1 MFGVI
6 IVAYKNPARTADYIN
21 NQLSKLVN
29 SYVVVVVN
37 NASTIAECESLASLC
52 NGVACEA
59 DDNVGRHDVYIVHSA
74 ENLGFARGNN
84 LGVDFLAQNNPC
96 EYLLFSNDDIILDT
110 GTDLQP
116 MINLLCKD
124 KSIGAIGPNIVDLD
138 GLPQSPHYHIIS
150 PYRQIGW
157 ILLSRF
163 RKRKKEKD
171 TSAQIRIAL
180 EGKCYWVSGAFF
192 LMSNED
198 FASVNGFDSDTFL
211 YTEEAILAERLKIID
226 KQMYFYPGIK
236 IVHLE
241 GGTTKEN
248 YNRADIR
255 KIMVDSNCVYYRKY
269 LKIPYPVVEFYRWLS
284 FQRLDKA
291 NK

>member
-37 NASTIAECESLASLC
+37 NASTMAECESLASLC

-96 EYLLFSNDDIILDT
+96 EYLLFSNDDIILDAE
-110 GTDLQP
+110 TDLQP
-116 MINLLCKD
+116 MINLLSKD
-124 KSIGAIGPNIVDLD
+124 RSIGAIGPNIV
-138 GLPQSPHYHIIS
+138 GLNGCPQSPHYRIIS
-150 PYRQIGW
+150 PYRHIGW

-163 RKRKKEKD
+163 RNKKDEHKVPNP
-171 TSAQIRIAL
+171 INPL
-180 EGKCYWVSGAFF
+180 KEGSCYWVSGAFF
-192 LMSNED
+192 IMSNDD
-198 FASVNGFDSDTFL
+198 FVSVNGFDPDTFL
-211 YTEEAILAERLKIID
+211 YSEEAILAERLKIVG
-226 KQMYFYPGIK
+226 KHMYFYPK
-236 IVHLE
+236 IRVTHLE
-241 GGTTKEN
+241 GGTTKES
-248 YNRADIR
+248 YHRTDIR
-255 KIMVDSNCVYYRKY
+255 KILVNSNCIYYRKY

>member
-1 MFGVI
+1 MLGVI
-6 IVAYKNPARTADYIN
+6 IVAYKNPVRTADYIN
-21 NQLSKLVN
+21 SQLSKLVN
-29 SYVVVVVN
+29 DYIVVVVN

-52 NGVACEA
+52 NGVACETN
-59 DDNVGRHDVYIVHSA
+59 DKVGQHNVYIVHSP

-84 LGVDFLAQNNPC
+84 LGVSFLAQNNPC

-124 KSIGAIGPNIVDLD
+124 KSIGAIGPNIVGLD

-163 RKRKKEKD
+163 RNKKDEHEVPNPINPLK
-171 TSAQIRIAL
+171 
-180 EGKCYWVSGAFF
+180 EGSCYWVSGAFF
-192 LMSNED
+192 IMSNDD
-198 FASVNGFDSDTFL
+198 FVSVNGFDPDTFL
-211 YTEEAILAERLKIID
+211 YSEEAILAERLKIVG
-226 KQMYFYPGIK
+226 KHMYFYPK
-236 IVHLE
+236 IRVTHLE
-241 GGTTKEN
+241 GGTTKES
-248 YNRADIR
+248 YHRTDIR
-255 KIMVDSNCVYYRKY
+255 KILVNSNCIYYRKY